1 MGEGLLMARVV
12 TVANQKGGAAK
23 TTTAQALATGA
34 AEIGRKVLAIDLD
47 PQANLTFFM
56 GGDEGAAG
64 AYQLLRGDC
73 RAIDAIQ
80 PTAQGCDLIGASYE
94 LAVIDGELEGD
105 ARRRAR
111 RLRDTLRPVIGRYD
125 VVVIDT
131 PPSLGIGLICA
142 LVASSEVVIPM
153 TTDISAL
160 KGLRL
165 LVDTI
170 EGARGYNKG
179 LQVGGVLFT
188 RWSGRTVQAR
198 DLRDVITETC
208 EGMGVPVYETAI
220 REAIAA
226 REAQTYRAS
235 LFEHAPKSTTAQDYR
250 ALIEE
255 MGL

>member
-1 MGEGLLMARVV
+1 MARVV
-12 TVANQKGGAAK
+12 TVANQKGGAGK
-23 TTTAQALATGA
+23 TTTALALATGA
-34 AEIGRKVLAIDLD
+34 ASIGRKVLAIDLD

-56 GGDEGAAG
+56 GGDEGAPG

-80 PTAQGCDLIGASYE
+80 RAGGVDLIGASYQ
-94 LAVIDGELEGD
+94 LAVIDNELQGD

-111 RLRDTLRPVIGRYD
+111 RLRDTVRPILGRYD

-142 LVASSEVVIPM
+142 LVASNEVVIPM

-208 EGMGVPVYETAI
+208 EGIGVHVYATAI

-226 REAQTYRAS
+226 REAQTYRVS
-235 LFEHAPKSTTAQDYR
+235 IFEHAPKSTTAQDYM

>member
-1 MGEGLLMARVV
+1 MARVV

-34 AEIGRKVLAIDLD
+34 ASIGRKVLAIDLD

-56 GGDEGAAG
+56 GGDEGAPG

-111 RLRDTLRPVIGRYD
+111 RLRDTLRPVLSRYD

-142 LVASSEVVIPM
+142 
-153 TTDISAL
+153 
-160 KGLRL
+160 
-165 LVDTI
+165 
-170 EGARGYNKG
+170 
-179 LQVGGVLFT
+179 
-188 RWSGRTVQAR
+188 
-198 DLRDVITETC
+198 
-208 EGMGVPVYETAI
+208 
-220 REAIAA
+220 
-226 REAQTYRAS
+226 
-235 LFEHAPKSTTAQDYR
+235 
-250 ALIEE
+250 
-255 MGL
+255 

>member
-1 MGEGLLMARVV
+1 MGKGLLMAVI
-12 TVANQKGGAAK
+12 TVANQKGGVAK

-34 AEIGRKVLAIDLD
+34 ASIGRKVLAIDLD
-47 PQANLTFFM
+47 PQANLTFVM
-56 GGDEGAAG
+56 GGDEGAPG
-64 AYQLLRGDC
+64 TYQLLRGDC
-73 RAIDAIQ
+73 RAVDAIQ
-80 PTAQGCDLIGASYE
+80 PTAQGCDLMAGCYD
-94 LAVIDGELEGD
+94 LAVIGDELEGD

-111 RLRDTLRPVIGRYD
+111 RLRDTLRPVLDRYD

-131 PPSLGIGLICA
+131 APTLGIGLISA
-142 LVASSEVVIPM
+142 LVASDTVVIPL
-153 TTDISAL
+153 TTDLTML

-179 LQVGGVLFT
+179 LEVGGVLFT
-188 RWSGRTVQAR
+188 RWGGRTIQAR

-208 EGMGVPVYETAI
+208 EGIGVPVYQTAI

-226 REAQTYRAS
+226 REAQTYRVS
-235 LFEHAPKSTTAQDYR
+235 IFEHAPKSTTARDYM